1 MKYNPKVNE
10 DAAALPGFTDIHPS
24 QPEETAQGALELLC
38 DLERCLAEITGMS
51 AVTLQ
56 PSAGAHGELTGMMM
70 VRALL
75 RDRGQRRHKVL
86 IPDTAH
92 GTNPASVGMCGFT
105 AVPLKSGVRGMLET
119 DQVRAALDDETAA
132 VMITNPNTL
141 GIFEWNM
148 ADIAE
153 VVHRAGG
160 LVYCDGAN
168 LNALMG
174 VVRFG
179 DIGCDLVHLNLH
191 KTFSTPHG
199 GGGPG
204 AGPLAVSRELA
215 PYLPVPVIEKH
226 GDAYRFVFDR
236 PRSIGKVRGYWGN
249 FLICVRAYAYILSMG
264 PAGLKH
270 ASRAAVA
277 NAAYIREKLREHF
290 HLPYDT
296 PTLHEC
302 VFNDRLQQEYGVSTL
317 DIAKALIDRGFH
329 PPTIYFPLVV
339 SGALMV
345 EPTETETRQTLDRF
359 VEAMR
364 SIAEQARTDPEG
376 LKASPRKPKI
386 TRVDE
391 VAAARKPVLRWTPP
405 AAGTS

>member
-1 MKYNPKVNE
+1 M
-10 DAAALPGFTDIHPS
+10 
-24 QPEETAQGALELLC
+24 
-38 DLERCLAEITGMS
+38 ERWLAEITGMS

-70 VRALL
+70 VRDLL

-86 IPDTAH
+86 VPDTAH
-92 GTNPASVGMCGFT
+92 GTNPASVSMCGFT
-105 AVPLKSGVRGMLET
+105 AVPLKSGSRGMLET
-119 DQVRAALDDETAA
+119 DQVRAALDEETAA

-141 GIFEWNM
+141 GVYEEHM
-148 ADIAE
+148 ADIADA
-153 VVHRAGG
+153 VHRAGG

-204 AGPLAVSRELA
+204 AGPLAVSRELE
-215 PYLPVPVIEKH
+215 PFLPVPVIERQD
-226 GDAYRFVFDR
+226 GAYRFVYDR
-236 PRSIGKVRGYWGN
+236 PRSIGRVRGYWGN
-249 FLICVRAYAYILSMG
+249 FLICVRAYAYILAMG
-264 PAGLKH
+264 PAGLMH
-270 ASRAAVA
+270 ASQAAVA
-277 NAAYIREKLREHF
+277 NATYVREKLREQF

-302 VFNDRLQQEYGVSTL
+302 VFTDRLQQEHGVSTL

-359 VEAMR
+359 VAAMR
-364 SIAEQARTDPEG
+364 SIAQQARTDPEG
-376 LKASPRKPKI
+376 LKASPRTPKI

-391 VAAARKPVLRWTPP
+391 VAAARKPVLRWSSPQRP
-405 AAGTS
+405 A